1 MAVRFVPKGCWT
13 DVANRFFIP
22 IVKGHLTKNRNGSID
37 LDIAFTIGV
46 HEFGRD
52 GDGDPATSAY
62 AVELPLGSGATAL
75 KMTKAQ
81 QGLVQVFHEF
91 LDGTD
96 SVDEFELRKAA
107 IEGCRVSGAEDRDS
121 RRRSVSRTI
130 HDLVQRNVMALKHG
144 RFHLVGRASDDFEV
158 LEDEGANQ

>member
-1 MAVRFVPKGCWT
+1 M
-13 DVANRFFIP
+13 
-22 IVKGHLTKNRNGSID
+22 KGHLTKNRNGSID